1 MIILYPDHRGVQASS
16 RRSSPIVLFGV
27 GLIGSAIRDSLLE
40 RGYRFEEMPLSWAD
54 ARQQEV
60 DLESIAAHLE
70 SLLATDGVRSLT
82 FMWSAGRA
90 GFSSD
95 DREVAAELES
105 FRRVL
110 AMAESL
116 AGKNE
121 AGRDRFMMVGS
132 IGGLF
137 EGQRHIGPGALPRA
151 IRPYGRLK
159 LEQEALLAAGH
170 SEKQSRVYRL
180 TSVFGPSG
188 SGRRKGLVST
198 LIGNCFRHETTTII
212 GTSSTL
218 RDFVW
223 SRDIGNFIARD
234 AIADPWRSKRAIQTL
249 GSGRPASI
257 QEIIQDVETSTGLKA
272 LIRFEA
278 EASNSSDI
286 TLASSVLPEGWL
298 PTDLGTAIRRTCL
311 EMTAS

>member
-1 MIILYPDHRGVQASS
+1 MIILYPDHRGVHADS

-40 RGYRFEEMPLSWAD
+40 RGYRFETMPLSWVD
-54 ARQQEV
+54 SRHQEL
-60 DLESIAAHLE
+60 DLENIRTHLE
-70 SLLATDGVRSLT
+70 SLPETERARSPS
-82 FMWSAGRA
+82 FVWSAGRA

-95 DREVAAELES
+95 DREVAVELES

-110 AMAESL
+110 AFAESL
-116 AGKNE
+116 AGNHE
-121 AGRDRFMMVGS
+121 AGKSRFMMVGS

-137 EGQRHIGPGALPRA
+137 EGQRHVGPDAMPRA
-151 IRPYGRLK
+151 LRPYGRLK
-159 LEQEALLAAGH
+159 LEQEALLAASHAALDG
-170 SEKQSRVYRL
+170 RVYRL

-188 SGRRKGLVST
+188 SGRRKGLIST
-198 LIGNCFRHETTTII
+198 LIGNCFRHETTRIV
-212 GTSSTL
+212 GNSSTL

-234 AIADPWRSKRAIQTL
+234 ANAGSWSSTQPIKTL

-257 QEIIQDVETSTGLKA
+257 QEIIHDVESSTGLKA
-272 LIRFEA
+272 LVRFEA

-286 TLASSVLPEGWL
+286 TLAFSILPESFC

>member
-1 MIILYPDHRGVQASS
+1 VIILYPDHRGAQAVS

-40 RGYRFEEMPLSWAD
+40 RGYRFEEMPLSWVD
-54 ARQQEV
+54 AGQQQL
-60 DLESIAAHLE
+60 DLESIGAHLE
-70 SLLATDGVRSLT
+70 SLPETDGARNSS
-82 FMWSAGRA
+82 FIWSAGRA

-95 DREVAAELES
+95 DREVAIELES

-110 AMAESL
+110 AFADSL
-116 AGKNE
+116 AGRNE
-121 AGRDRFMMVGS
+121 AGRNRFMMVGS

-137 EGQRHIGPGALPRA
+137 EGQRHIELDALPRA
-151 IRPYGRLK
+151 LRPYGRLK
-159 LEQEALLAAGH
+159 LEQESLLTTTHAEMH
-170 SEKQSRVYRL
+170 SRVYRL

-188 SGRRKGLVST
+188 AGRRKGLVST

-234 AIADPWRSKRAIQTL
+234 AVAESWSSKGAIKTL

-286 TLASSVLPEGWL
+286 TLASNVLPKGWL